1 MDVGNAIVKY
11 VAACKLKHPELA
23 SRVDRA
29 AAIVRHGGLTRVTDS
44 TWLIPSSSGGAGY
57 IVNGTCTCPDY
68 TGIHPQSGDMA
79 PVKDRAP
86 RGWCKHRLAML
97 MLIKLATDSERGS

>member
-1 MDVGNAIVKY
+1 MDVSASIVRY
-11 VAACKLKHPELA
+11 VEACKRKTPELA

-29 AAIVRHGGLTRVTDS
+29 AAIVKHGGLTRVTDT

-57 IVNGTCTCPDY
+57 NVNGSCTCPDY
-68 TGIHPQSGDMA
+68 TGIHPQSGDVA
-79 PVKDRAP
+79 PIKDRAP

-97 MLIKLATDSERGS
+97 MLIKLASDSERGL